1 MPNWLSAYN
10 NNLQLPIYYKP
21 ATNYVSYSMQIYR
34 SNNQSSSLQA
44 VHRIEMQIIQWISKY
59 ISVVLYSIAIW
70 LKIPSSTVVTNHV
83 NSRYFFPYK
92 LRKELFT
99 KILVSYKLQTT
110 LRHFFYRLQ
119 ERKIKMQS
127 FFYFPE
133 SSKNVPIYLSS

>member
-110 LRHFFYRLQ
+110 LRHFFYRIQ

-127 FFYFPE
+127 FIL
-133 SSKNVPIYLSS
+133 SWKSKKCTYILSS

>member
-1 MPNWLSAYN
+1 MPNWLSADN

-21 ATNYVSYSMQIYR
+21 PTNYVSYSMQIYR

-44 VHRIEMQIIQWISKY
+44 VHWIEIQIIQWISKY

-110 LRHFFYRLQ
+110 LRHFFLIDFKK
-119 ERKIKMQS
+119 EKSKCNPLFIFLKVKKM
-127 FFYFPE
+127 
-133 SSKNVPIYLSS
+133 YLYT